1 MKPAKFVDGAIKQEY
16 DREEV
21 VDDTSATIGFI
32 KLFQDGRVG
41 VLFSPILFDTGT
53 AMPDEVR
60 EQIIEK
66 LRFTA
71 DRLEDRSMD
80 ARMKELI
87 GGSGGG
93 TA

>member
-1 MKPAKFVDGAIKQEY
+1 MKPAKFVDGTIKQEY
-16 DREEV
+16 DVSEV

-32 KLFQDGRVG
+32 KLFQGGRVG
-41 VLFSPILFDTGT
+41 VLFSPILFSTGT
-53 AMPDEVR
+53 AMPDALR
-60 EQIIEK
+60 EMLVEK

-87 GGSGGG
+87 GTSGGG